1 MNGHH
6 QLSLK
11 VLLGTALALG
21 VLTILTVSVAK
32 IHIPSPFN
40 IVVAIAIAVV
50 KAYLVVM
57 YFMNLKNDKKF
68 NLLSFGFS
76 ILFLLILVGLTMLDT
91 MFRVEVIP
99 GF

>member
-1 MNGHH
+1 MSGHH
-6 QLSLK
+6 HLSLK

-21 VLTILTVSVAK
+21 VLTILTVSVAM

-40 IVVAIAIAVV
+40 IVVAISIAVV

-57 YFMNLKNDKKF
+57 YFMNLKNDSKF
-68 NLLSFGFS
+68 NLLSFVFS
-76 ILFLLILVGLTMLDT
+76 IIFLLILVSLTLLDT
-91 MFRVEVIP
+91 MFRVVVIP

>member
-1 MNGHH
+1 MSAHH

-11 VLLGTALALG
+11 VLLGTAMALG
-21 VLTILTVSVAK
+21 LLTILTVAITAV
-32 IHIPSPFN
+32 HIPSPFN
-40 IVVAIAIAVV
+40 IIVAIGIASV

-57 YFMNLKNDKKF
+57 FFMNLRNDSKF
-68 NLLSFGFS
+68 NLLSFVFS
-76 ILFLLILVGLTMLDT
+76 VLFLLILVGITMLDT

>member
-1 MNGHH
+1 MSGHH
-6 QLSLK
+6 NLSLK
-11 VLLGTALALG
+11 VLIGTALALG
-21 VLTILTVSVAK
+21 VLTILTVSVAM

-40 IVVAIAIAVV
+40 IVVAISIAVV

-57 YFMNLKNDKKF
+57 YFMNMKNDSKF

-76 ILFLLILVGLTMLDT
+76 ILFLLILVGFTMLDT

>member
-1 MNGHH
+1 MSGHH
-6 QLSLK
+6 NLSLK
-11 VLLGTALALG
+11 VLLNTAIALA
-21 VLTILTVSVAK
+21 VLTVVTVAVAA

-40 IVVAIAIAVV
+40 IIVAISIAVV

-57 YFMNLKNDKKF
+57 YFMNLKNDSKF
-68 NLLSFGFS
+68 NLLSFVFS

-91 MFRVEVIP
+91 MFRTEVVP